1 MTSTALFLIVTAMLL
16 IVAAARDLATRL
28 IPDGLSIAILAL
40 GLGTRLFD
48 GWQAAAVSLAISAGL
63 FFFLLLLAMRGVLGG
78 GDVKL
83 MAATAA
89 GLPPSET
96 WAFVFY
102 TVMFGGL
109 LGVIYLTAHRF
120 VPVPR
125 LAAGETILR
134 RVAAVEARRLHR
146 RGPLPYAVAIAAGA
160 IVVLFSLPGA

>member
-1 MTSTALFLIVTAMLL
+1 MSSTIVFLLVAVILL
-16 IVAAARDLATRL
+16 TLAAARDLATRL
-28 IPDGLSIAILAL
+28 IPDGLSIGIFVIGVAA
-40 GLGTRLFD
+40 RLYE
-48 GWQAAAVSLAISAGL
+48 GWQAAAVSFAISVGL
-63 FFFLLLLAMRGVLGG
+63 FFFLVLLAMRGVLGG

-96 WAFVFY
+96 WAFIFY

-160 IVVLFSLPGA
+160 IVVLFSLPGV